1 MGRHGDWFECGW
13 VVIEW
18 LRMASL
24 FDFVMVDLTKFDG
37 SSWFKYT
44 GWNTYN
50 IS

>member
-1 MGRHGDWFECGW
+1 VGRHGDWFECGW

-24 FDFVMVDLTKFDG
+24 FDFVMVDLTVQVHWLEVG
-37 SSWFKYT
+37 IPI
-44 GWNTYN
+44 